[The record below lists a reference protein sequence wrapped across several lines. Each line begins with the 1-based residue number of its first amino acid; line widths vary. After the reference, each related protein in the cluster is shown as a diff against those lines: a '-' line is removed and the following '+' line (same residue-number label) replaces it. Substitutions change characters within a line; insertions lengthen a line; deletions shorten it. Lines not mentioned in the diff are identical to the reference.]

1 MCNLLQVIRFSVWDK
16 DPTESELIGQV
27 VEKYNKLDRMPGCST
42 DVQWYNMYGAP
53 EFKNE
58 KLLSNLKKGAMA
70 VAKAAQQTFGGEV
83 DWAVSFH
90 FISRYLG
97 TKFWSIDCST
107 IPEAPTVQRCVQS
120 MFQQDILAQF

>member
-1 MCNLLQVIRFSVWDK
+1 MWDK

-70 VAKAAQQTFGGEV
+70 VAKAAQQTFGGEI
-83 DWAVSFH
+83 DWAVSIFY
-90 FISRYLG
+90 FPYFSREY
-97 TKFWSIDCST
+97 
-107 IPEAPTVQRCVQS
+107 ERCLVCLIIMRS
-120 MFQQDILAQF
+120 NRAVFCT